1 MVPVLYLQ
9 PLARGLDDR
18 QRDIDPD
25 TARAELG
32 QQVVGSDGLLEEI
45 RLQPRARAGS
55 SQPAGHQAYVD
66 SPHVRAPDTDRRR
79 PENLLDDLIPVR
91 RWGGP
96 VAQRQHD
103 AVFTLYELPV
113 TRRSSGR
120 ARSSVRDPRGEERAR
135 SCHPNPVESSRIS
148 IPRSEQF
155 TRMMWK
161 LLNALLQ
168 PAATILRGMAADIR
182 QRGRPAASDA
192 SSQLRHGATATTGP
206 ISRQARTSTQRNV
219 GFQPPGTTR
228 KLPLA
233 PGVLSPPLLPDPP
246 PRADK
251 LPCHRCD
258 AARRGSRC
266 QAARFRADSREHG
279 RRPAFREQE
288 RRDAR

>member
-1 MVPVLYLQ
+1 
-9 PLARGLDDR
+9 
-18 QRDIDPD
+18 
-25 TARAELG
+25 
-32 QQVVGSDGLLEEI
+32 
-45 RLQPRARAGS
+45 
-55 SQPAGHQAYVD
+55 
-66 SPHVRAPDTDRRR
+66 
-79 PENLLDDLIPVR
+79 
-91 RWGGP
+91 
-96 VAQRQHD
+96 
-103 AVFTLYELPV
+103 V

-135 SCHPNPVESSRIS
+135 SCHLNPVESSRIS

-161 LLNALLQ
+161 LLNALSQ

-182 QRGRPAASDA
+182 QRGPAASDA
-192 SSQLRHGATATTGP
+192 SSQLRHGATVTTGP
-206 ISRQARTSTQRNV
+206 ISRQARTSTQRKLD
-219 GFQPPGTTR
+219 FQPPGTTR

-233 PGVLSPPLLPDPP
+233 PGVPSPPLLPDP
-246 PRADK
+246 RRGADK

-288 RRDAR
+288 RRDARAPNPHSGRPRARCAVRPPLGAVVRCACGSSGAAACGAGGLMAWERGA